1 MLLIGAVGLTFSFLV
16 AALAVVLDS
25 PVLAIVGV
33 FGVVISFAC
42 GFSPLTYVVCSEVFP
57 SRLRAKA
64 MALALFVTRSIA
76 GFISLAYLSMENVL
90 TPMGLNILFSA
101 VSLISVFFIIFC
113 VPETMG
119 LGLEEVEAL
128 FRTRSRE
135 RSKLLP
141 DS

>member
-1 MLLIGAVGLTFSFLV
+1 
-16 AALAVVLDS
+16 
-25 PVLAIVGV
+25 
-33 FGVVISFAC
+33 
-42 GFSPLTYVVCSEVFP
+42 
-57 SRLRAKA
+57 